1 MERKEVY
8 VLTATRSID
17 PTWSHCE
24 VYSRREDAVVRMK
37 ELYEQGVSDSE
48 KLIMESNYNEKRGI
62 ANATFED
69 DSVVAWR
76 ITEHIIIGE

>member
-1 MERKEVY
+1 MEEEKVVY

-24 VYSRREDAVVRMK
+24 VYSRREDAVTRMK
-37 ELYEQGVSDSE
+37 GLYEQGVTDSE
-48 KLIMESNYNEKRGI
+48 KLIMESNLDQKRGI

-69 DSVVAWR
+69 DSIVARR
-76 ITEHIIIGE
+76 ITEHIIIG